1 MLEACAL
8 LGRGDETREGRVLIS
23 RQQHAMLEL
32 YATVLL
38 RTPEQGR
45 GVRDD
50 ADDDELLPSP
60 KRRKVRTLKGIT

>member
-1 MLEACAL
+1 MLL
-8 LGRGDETREGRVLIS
+8 S